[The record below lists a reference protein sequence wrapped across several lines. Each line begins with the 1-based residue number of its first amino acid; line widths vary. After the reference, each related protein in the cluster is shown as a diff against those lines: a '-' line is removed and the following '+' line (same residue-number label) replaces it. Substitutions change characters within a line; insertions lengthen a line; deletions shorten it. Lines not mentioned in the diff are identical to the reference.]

1 MGGIHVSRRL
11 ALFVAALLLTAALP
25 IGTVSASSPTR
36 VQFRSTG
43 ASVSFSE
50 VRDGLQ
56 VVTELSADNQASR
69 DGVTTPFM
77 FINQNAYAP
86 DATGEYNVLAW
97 YVEGNTTD
105 FAMTIDGQLG
115 SASVSAPAVAINRC
129 DGEFNCVES
138 TAPVGASFT
147 ATGTAQR
154 SHQSSVGSISGLS
167 MFIYHDVGSY
177 RFATATVTIDGTTFG
192 PSSGPAEANIYDTRT
207 GWIDITRSTSGARAV
222 AAGVTV
228 YDTTAPATGRQT
240 GDSMFADWTSQS
252 GGIGRNTVLFAST
265 RRVNAQG
272 TFQDIRS
279 IGYADQVYAVDE
291 FGNTT
296 PISDTQGS
304 FDASTASTISLD
316 KSLSTGILGG
326 AVIPATSC
334 TYIGDEVFCIDTVVH
349 ADARWTGYGT
359 TTKTRD
365 GSSSGVAGVILIV
378 YHNTSSHR
386 SATAT
391 ATIDGTALDAADVVE
406 GWVDRTTTGFH
417 EVHIGS

>member
-1 MGGIHVSRRL
+1 MSRRL
-11 ALFVAALLLTAALP
+11 ALPVAALLLAVVLP
-25 IGTVSASSPTR
+25 IGTATASSPTR

-43 ASVSFSE
+43 ASASFSE
-50 VRDGLQ
+50 IRDGVQ
-56 VVTELSADNQASR
+56 VVTELSASSEATR

-77 FINQNAYAP
+77 FFNQNAYAP
-86 DATGEYNVLAW
+86 DETGEYNILAW
-97 YVEGNTTD
+97 YVEGSTSD

-115 SASVSAPAVAINRC
+115 SATVSAPAMTINRC

-138 TAPVGASFT
+138 TASIAASFS
-147 ATGTAQR
+147 AIGGAQR
-154 SHQSSVGSISGLS
+154 SHQSSVGSISRLS
-167 MFIYHDVGSY
+167 IFVYHDVGSY
-177 RFATATVTIDGTTFG
+177 RFATATVTIDETAFG
-192 PSSGPAEANIYDTRT
+192 PSSGPADANIYDTRT
-207 GWIDITRSTSGARAV
+207 GWIDITKATSGARAV
-222 AAGVTV
+222 AAGVSV

-240 GDSMFADWTSQS
+240 GDSMFADWTSEN

-265 RRVNAQG
+265 RRVNTMG
-272 TFQDIRS
+272 TFENVRS

-304 FDASTASTISLD
+304 FDASTATTISLD
-316 KSLSTGILGG
+316 KSLSIGILGG
-326 AVIPATSC
+326 ATIPATSC
-334 TYIGDEVFCIDTVVH
+334 TYVGDEVLCVDTVVH
-349 ADARWTGYGT
+349 ADAQWTGYGA

-365 GSSSGVAGVILIV
+365 GASSGVAGVIVIV

-391 ATIDGTALDAADVVE
+391 ATIDGVNLSASDVVE

-417 EVHIGS
+417 EVHLGG